1 MLLTPDLP
9 DAAPHSSAKAAL
21 TVIGAILPITGSS
34 PLFLFRLSQTSG
46 LEGILLLVSKDFH
59 KLVVLG
65 SLNWTQHKRPEQL
78 ALDRVVTACK
88 LACMHKTFS
97 VHLCSCT
104 VLRTWIPSSDQKST
118 CMASLQNLNFPFNSG
133 ETCLSYGSTV
143 LIGFVKL
150 QVLFQFHKAIA
161 VLLMLKVVVGPL
173 LKRQNRNFWWHC
185 AGCSSSSEGFTWHA
199 L

>member
-97 VHLCSCT
+97 PLFMHSTTHLDTQQRSKIYLHGIT
-104 VLRTWIPSSDQKST
+104 SEFDFPLQLR
-118 CMASLQNLNFPFNSG
+118 
-133 ETCLSYGSTV
+133 
-143 LIGFVKL
+143 
-150 QVLFQFHKAIA
+150 
-161 VLLMLKVVVGPL
+161 
-173 LKRQNRNFWWHC
+173 
-185 AGCSSSSEGFTWHA
+185 
-199 L
+199 